1 MKAIYGP
8 KPATGIPVRVMDL
21 PLMNY
26 FTFLGLVFFF
36 SIQDE
41 RICLEK
47 FQRLFDFTTK
57 RAVRCKLA
65 PSPSK
70 NARR

>member
-8 KPATGIPVRVMDL
+8 KPATGIPVWVMDL

-36 SIQDE
+36 FLIYKMKE
-41 RICLEK
+41 
-47 FQRLFDFTTK
+47 F
-57 RAVRCKLA
+57 A
-65 PSPSK
+65 
-70 NARR
+70 

>member
-26 FTFLGLVFFF
+26 FTFLGLVFFLVYKMKEF
-36 SIQDE
+36 
-41 RICLEK
+41 
-47 FQRLFDFTTK
+47 
-57 RAVRCKLA
+57 A
-65 PSPSK
+65 
-70 NARR
+70 